1 MSLPLKAIDRLF
13 ERLAATY
20 GNEWTARWMGQD
32 ENKVK
37 TIWSY
42 ELGAYE
48 HHLEDIAWA
57 LENLPSRAPNAV
69 EFRQLCRCAPR
80 LEQLPALPEPKAD
93 PGRVNEELAKLR
105 DLLKAAPAIRHD
117 PKDWARRIIARHEA
131 GDKINAAPLQMARQ
145 ALGVAA

>member
-20 GNEWTARWMGQD
+20 GSEWTSRWMGQD

-57 LENLPSRAPNAV
+57 LEHLPSRAPNAV
-69 EFRQLCRCAPR
+69 EFRQLCRSAPR
-80 LEQLPALPEPKAD
+80 LEQKPALPEPKAD
-93 PGRVNEELAKLR
+93 PARVNDELSKLR
-105 DLLKAAPAIRHD
+105 ELLKVKPVTSHD
-117 PKDWARRIIARHEA
+117 PKGWAKRIIARHEA
-131 GDKINAAPLQMARQ
+131 GDKINPAPLQMARE